1 MSDAASPPG
10 SRTRETAWLVLRAQA
25 GDRAAL
31 ESLLEHAHAMLL
43 PYVAVMVRDG
53 DAAADVLQEI
63 LVLLFRK
70 LPSLREPRA
79 FASWARRVASREIF
93 RALRKLR
100 EYERT
105 HDELP
110 PDVPAEPDPPLASAG
125 LLERLPAL
133 LERVSPASRAVVA
146 LHYLDG
152 LTLDETAAVLELPP
166 GTVKSRLAYG
176 LAALR
181 RGLAEEGTSAC

>member
-1 MSDAASPPG
+1 MSDAHAPPG
-10 SRTRETAWLVLRAQA
+10 SRARETAWLVLRAQA
-25 GDRAAL
+25 GDRPAL
-31 ESLLEHAHAMLL
+31 EALLEHAHAMLL
-43 PYVAVMVRDG
+43 PYVGVMVRDG

-63 LVLLFRK
+63 LVLLYRK
-70 LPSLREPRA
+70 LHTLREPRA
-79 FASWARRVASREIF
+79 FASWARRIASREIF
-93 RALRKLR
+93 RALRRLR
-100 EYERT
+100 RHERT

-110 PDVPAEPDPPLASAG
+110 PDVPAEPDPDPASEG

-152 LTLDETAAVLELPP
+152 LTLDETAVVLDLPA

-176 LAALR
+176 LATLR
-181 RGLAEEGTSAC
+181 RVLAEEGSSAR

>member
-1 MSDAASPPG
+1 MRDVPSPPG
-10 SRTRETAWLVLRAQA
+10 SKARETAWLVLRAQA

-31 ESLLEHAHAMLL
+31 EALLEHAHAMLR

-53 DAAADVLQEI
+53 DAAADVLQEV

-70 LPSLREPRA
+70 LPALREPRA
-79 FASWARRVASREIF
+79 FASWARRIASREIF

-100 EYERT
+100 HYERT

-110 PDVPAEPDPPLASAG
+110 PDVPAEPDPEPAGEG
-125 LLERLPAL
+125 LLARLPAL

-152 LTLDETAAVLELPP
+152 LTLDETAAVLELPA

-176 LAALR
+176 LATLR
-181 RGLAEEGTSAC
+181 RVLAEEETTR

>member
-1 MSDAASPPG
+1 MSDAESSPGP
-10 SRTRETAWLVLRAQA
+10 RTRETAWLVLRAQA

-31 ESLLEHAHAMLL
+31 EALLEHAHALLL

-53 DAAADVLQEI
+53 DAAADVLQET

-100 EYERT
+100 HHERT

-110 PDVPAEPDPPLASAG
+110 PDVAAEPDPVPASEG

-133 LERVSPASRAVVA
+133 LERVSPASRAVLA

-152 LTLDETAAVLELPP
+152 LTLDETAAVLELPA
-166 GTVKSRLAYG
+166 GTAKSRLAYG

-181 RGLAEEGTSAC
+181 RVLAEEEASAG